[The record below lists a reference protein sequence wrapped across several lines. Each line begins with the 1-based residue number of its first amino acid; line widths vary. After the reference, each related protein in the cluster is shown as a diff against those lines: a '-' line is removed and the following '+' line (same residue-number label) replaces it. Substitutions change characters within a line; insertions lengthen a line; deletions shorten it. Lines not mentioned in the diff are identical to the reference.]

1 MKKTSVRV
9 ALVAAVALSTTP
21 AIAQAD
27 TEDSVQPGLNTAVED
42 NAAPAEK
49 DSAQPGTTGENVADA
64 GNAQPGVEEE
74 SPAPEADV
82 SNEVQPGLGKDLA
95 PEVEGEQPGT
105 AVDNPSPE
113 ADPAVETQPG
123 TSPAAEGAAGNGVQP
138 GTVAPEADPAVE
150 TQPGTQAPQEP
161 ETPVDNAPVVD
172 APAPPAPV
180 VPEAP
185 AGDVQPA
192 VETTPAT
199 DTDSTVTDEIVDTPP
214 AHEDTTEPVFSPA
227 VNDTP
232 PARPKVAD
240 VPAQPPAPVE
250 NTDTTPAQQSAV
262 QDEPVKPQPAQ
273 PVVAPQPAP
282 KPQPAAPQV
291 LRQGAITANVGA
303 ASAQA
308 NSITIP
314 GETVINA
321 SVSDGRTTVHAPTV
335 SYGTYNQGVAEVGI
349 GTTKPAPIKLD
360 PVTTAVVDAANN
372 AARQT
377 PKPVREATKLPAHGD
392 YRIGGP
398 GAGAHVAWKS

>member
-42 NAAPAEK
+42 NAAPAER
-49 DSAQPGTTGENVADA
+49 DSAQPGTTGDNVADA

-74 SPAPEADV
+74 SPAPKADV

-95 PEVEGEQPGT
+95 PEVEGAQPGT

-138 GTVAPEADPAVE
+138 GTAAPEGNPAVE
-150 TQPGTQAPQEP
+150 TQPGTQAPKKP
-161 ETPVDNAPVVD
+161 ETRVDNAPVVD

-180 VPEAP
+180 VPETP

-199 DTDSTVTDEIVDTPP
+199 DTDDTVTDETVDTPP
-214 AHEDTTEPVFSPA
+214 AKEDTPEPVVTPA
-227 VNDTP
+227 VNVTP

-240 VPAQPPAPVE
+240 VPAKP
-250 NTDTTPAQQSAV
+250 AV
-262 QDEPVKPQPAQ
+262 QDEPVKPHPAQ
-273 PVVAPQPAP
+273 PAVAPQPAP
-282 KPQPAAPQV
+282 KQQPAVAPQV
-291 LRQGAITANVGA
+291 LRQGAITGNVGA

-335 SYGTYNQGVAEVGI
+335 SYGTYSKGVVEVGI

-377 PKPVREATKLPAHGD
+377 PKPVREATTLPAHGD